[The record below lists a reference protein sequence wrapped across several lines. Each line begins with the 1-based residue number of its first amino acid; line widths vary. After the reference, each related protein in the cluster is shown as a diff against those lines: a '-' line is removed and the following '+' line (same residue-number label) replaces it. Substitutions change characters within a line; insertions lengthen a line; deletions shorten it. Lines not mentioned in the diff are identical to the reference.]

1 MESYFDIKLEN
12 EYLRIVYEIILTNL
26 RNNKKILEK
35 ELILIKNK
43 YESLCKK
50 ENKNKEE
57 MLNNIKKL
65 KNKIEKIKI
74 KYKEIDK
81 KEEELFY
88 EFEKRLNNLEDIE
101 KNNKNLD
108 KIKSFTESKIN
119 TILLDYLF
127 REKFIET
134 TKNLQNEENINENIE
149 FNVLNQLENLI
160 YNIKKKNLEF
170 ILKWSQN
177 NKNKLNKL
185 KSDIQFKIISQIFIE
200 RYKENKILE
209 CINFAKE
216 NFKNWSETHKKEICE
231 LMLLLA
237 IKDKSKIKIDKYKL
251 LLSDNKWE
259 TLEKDII
266 ETFYQIYSLDS
277 KSMLEILFQSGL
289 ISLKTPFCYDENN
302 KKNIN
307 CPICS
312 NEITKL
318 SKDLPYFNHQVSHI
332 ICRITDEIMDE
343 TNPPLSLP
351 NGQVYCEKA
360 INEQINANNK
370 FVDPVSNK
378 EYQLNECKKVYIS

>member
-50 ENKNKEE
+50 ENNNKEE

-200 RYKENKILE
+200 RYKENKILD
-209 CINFAKE
+209 CITFAKE

-237 IKDKSKIKIDKYKL
+237 IKDKSKIKMDKYKL

-312 NEITKL
+312 NEIAKL